1 MKKGERRKM
10 DLNKL
15 VRKNILALKPYS
27 CARDEFQGEASVYLD
42 ANESPYNQPYNRYPD
57 PLQRKVKEKIAR
69 IKGVRPGQIMLG
81 NGSDE
86 PIDLLIRIFCEPGK
100 DNIVTIDPSYGMYQV
115 CADISDVECRKA
127 LLDENYD
134 LDADAL
140 LAATD
145 DRTKLIFLCSPNN
158 PSGNLLN
165 SLEIRKVLKESNAIV
180 VIDEAYIDFAPGKSW
195 LRELD
200 NSPNLVILQTFS
212 KAWGLASIRCG
223 MAFSSE
229 EIIAYFNKV
238 KYPYNLNIL
247 TQEFILDQLSREKEK
262 EESVALILEERP
274 VLEKALGE
282 LPLVEKVYPSD
293 ANFLLV
299 KVRDANI
306 VYNQLADEG
315 VVVRNRNKI
324 SLCENCLRVTVGTK
338 DENQMLIKTLKELN
352 V

>member
-1 MKKGERRKM
+1 M

-42 ANESPYNQPYNRYPD
+42 ANESPYNHPYNRYPD

-69 IKGVRPGQIMLG
+69 IKGVRPSQIMLG

-134 LDADAL
+134 LDTEAL
-140 LAATD
+140 LAATND
-145 DRTKLIFLCSPNN
+145 KTKLIFLCSPNN

-165 SLEIRKVLKESNAIV
+165 SLEILKVLKESNAIV

-195 LRELD
+195 LKELD
-200 NSPNLVILQTFS
+200 NFPNLVILQTFS

-223 MAFSSE
+223 MAFASE

-247 TQEFILDQLSREKEK
+247 TQEFILDQLSREKDKEK
-262 EESVALILEERP
+262 SVALILEERP